1 MAIVLLPVRNER
13 EGGSSGPSYA
23 TRASMAARNKA
34 RAWLQDNFTIVPK
47 PPTETGWQLG

>member
-23 TRASMAARNKA
+23 TRAAMTARNKA
-34 RAWLQDNFTIVPK
+34 HAFLHAHFSIVPK